1 MASPAK
7 AWHKFR
13 HHFLLSAECVAVSG
27 FISMPVPVAE
37 HFWDLLLFKAVH
49 VCASVG
55 HQSSERHGKLLF
67 HPQGDTFYNFSEL
80 YRLDEEG
87 AKTQAS
93 NSGMLSFKR
102 ASFIVLSSFSS
113 TWE

>member
-7 AWHKFR
+7 AWHEFR
-13 HHFLLSAECVAVSG
+13 HRFLLSAECVAASG

-67 HPQGDTFYNFSEL
+67 HPQGDTFYNFSEV
-80 YRLDEEG
+80 YQLDEEG
-87 AKTQAS
+87 ALLDVEDGENLHQT
-93 NSGMLSFKR
+93 R
-102 ASFIVLSSFSS
+102 AC
-113 TWE
+113 